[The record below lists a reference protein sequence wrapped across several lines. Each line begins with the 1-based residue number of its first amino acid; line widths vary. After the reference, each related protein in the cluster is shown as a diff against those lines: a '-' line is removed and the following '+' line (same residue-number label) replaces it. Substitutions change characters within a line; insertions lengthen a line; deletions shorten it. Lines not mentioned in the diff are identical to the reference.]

1 MKNNTINISRGLA
14 SLITKKEPIEVE
26 KLEKSEEVKED
37 IKVLYSAE
45 EVHSDE
51 KIEDSFDDNEFDE
64 DYIDDEEDEMGLE
77 IESLIEREKVPSFL
91 DRMKSIKEED
101 KKIEKEP
108 ISVSVTYEKIN
119 DNNTKK
125 VSLLD
130 KLKEE
135 QNNDKK
141 DMKSTNKEDVIKKE
155 DKEPEFIE
163 KIKDMNKAEEVTEE
177 EEQVVEFKNEK
188 NYTYDELLKKYD
200 QAVTINNRLMKLV
213 DSYQE
218 LIDEKNS
225 LIQEQKEIISEYEET
240 FKPKK
245 SLYK

>member
-1 MKNNTINISRGLA
+1 MNNTIKISRGLD
-14 SLITKKEPIEVE
+14 SLIRRKEPIEVE
-26 KLEKSEEVKED
+26 KLEKIEEVKED

-108 ISVSVTYEKIN
+108 IPVSVKYEKITE
-119 DNNTKK
+119 NNKPKK

-135 QNNDKK
+135 KNNDKK
-141 DMKSTNKEDVIKKE
+141 EMKSTSQEDVIKKE
-155 DKEPEFIE
+155 DKAPEFVE
-163 KIKDMNKAEEVTEE
+163 KIKDMNKKEQTSKK

-188 NYTYDELLKKYD
+188 NYTYDELLKKYET
-200 QAVTINNRLMKLV
+200 AVSINNRLMKLV
-213 DSYQE
+213 DGYE
-218 LIDEKNS
+218 ALLEEKNS
-225 LIQEQKEIISEYEET
+225 LIQEQKELILEYEET
-240 FKPKK
+240 IKPKK
-245 SLYK
+245 SL

>member
-1 MKNNTINISRGLA
+1 MKNNTINISRGLD
-14 SLITKKEPIEVE
+14 SLIRRKEPIEVE
-26 KLEKSEEVKED
+26 NIEKKEEKEQIKLDD
-37 IKVLYSAE
+37 IEVLYSAE

-51 KIEDSFDDNEFDE
+51 KIDDDFDEEFDE
-64 DYIDDEEDEMGLE
+64 DDEMGLE

-101 KKIEKEP
+101 KKIESEP
-108 ISVSVTYEKIN
+108 IPVSVTYEKIN

-141 DMKSTNKEDVIKKE
+141 EMKSTSQEDVIKKE
-155 DKEPEFIE
+155 DKEPEFVE
-163 KIKDMNKAEEVTEE
+163 KIKDMNKKEQTSKK

-225 LIQEQKEIISEYEET
+225 LIQEQKEIISEYE
-240 FKPKK
+240 KSVKINKIKK
-245 SLYK
+245 